1 MAAPAIYDDRQG
13 RRSTSAAGA
22 RRGPRLRVMPAEL
35 VFPDLPQR
43 VREVIRT
50 LGDAG
55 HEVAIVG
62 GAVRDRLLGLAHRG
76 EWDAATAAR
85 PEEVVSLFP
94 GATWE
99 NRFGTVTIGPE
110 PVVEVT
116 SYRAEGTYR
125 DRRRPDEV
133 RFGVSLTEDLARRDF
148 TINAMAWLPLDLE
161 AGRGTLVDPVG
172 GQSDLDARVLRAVGE
187 PRERFAEDALRL
199 IRAARFAGRL
209 ELTIDPATEQAIREA
224 APTVEAVSA
233 ERVRDELMRILALDA
248 TPSGAFGILERLG
261 LLVVILPE
269 LAALR
274 GVPQSKAVP
283 GDALDHSLAAVDAAA
298 ATDPPALRLA
308 ALLHD
313 LGKATTLRDGH
324 FIGHENV
331 SAELAANVLQRL
343 RVPRALTDR
352 VVGAIRH
359 HMYDYDSAWT
369 DAAVRRLVRRLD
381 GVDRDLLFA
390 LRRADNAA
398 SGVGPA
404 GDANQAELEAR
415 IAEQVEAEPAL
426 LVDRRLAID
435 GNDLQRELGMPPGP
449 EIGAVLDRLT
459 EIVLDDPTQNRR
471 DILLDHARRR

>member
-1 MAAPAIYDDRQG
+1 
-13 RRSTSAAGA
+13 
-22 RRGPRLRVMPAEL
+22 MPAEL

-110 PVVEVT
+110 PVIEVT

-125 DRRRPDEV
+125 DRRRPEEV

-161 AGRGTLVDPVG
+161 GGRGTLVDPVG

-209 ELTIDPATEQAIREA
+209 ELAIDPATEQAMREA

-233 ERVRDELMRILALDA
+233 ERVRDELMRILSLDA

-298 ATDPPALRLA
+298 GTQPPALRLA

-331 SAELAANVLQRL
+331 SAALAADVLQRL

-359 HMYDYDSAWT
+359 HMYDYDSGWT

-381 GVDRDLLFA
+381 GVDRDLLFG

-404 GDANQAELEAR
+404 GAGNQAELEAR
-415 IAEQVEAEPAL
+415 IVEQVEAEPAL

-435 GNDLQRELGMPPGP
+435 GNDLQHELGMPPGP

>member
-1 MAAPAIYDDRQG
+1 
-13 RRSTSAAGA
+13 
-22 RRGPRLRVMPAEL
+22 MPAEL
-35 VFPDLPQR
+35 VFPDLPER

-85 PEEVVSLFP
+85 PEEVASLFP

-99 NRFGTVTIGPE
+99 NRFGTVTIGAE
-110 PVVEVT
+110 PFVEVT

-125 DRRRPDEV
+125 DRRRPEEV
-133 RFGVSLTEDLARRDF
+133 RFGVSLAEDLERRDF
-148 TINAMAWLPLDLE
+148 TINAMAWLPIDLD

-172 GQSDLDARVLRAVGE
+172 GQADLDARILRAVGE

-233 ERVRDELMRILALDA
+233 ERVRDELMRILALDPA
-248 TPSGAFGILERLG
+248 PSGAIGILERLG

-274 GVPQSKAVP
+274 GVPQSKAVA
-283 GDALDHSLAAVDAAA
+283 GDAFDHSLAAVDAAA
-298 ATDPPALRLA
+298 ATEPPELRLA

-352 VVGAIRH
+352 VVGAVRH

-398 SGVGPA
+398 SGVGPP
-404 GDANQAELEAR
+404 GEANQDELEAR
-415 IAEQVEAEPAL
+415 IAEQLEAEPAL

-435 GNDLQRELGMPPGP
+435 GHDLQRELGMPPGP

-459 EIVLDDPTQNRR
+459 EIVLDDPSQNRR
-471 DILLDHARRR
+471 EILLDHARGR

>member
-1 MAAPAIYDDRQG
+1 MSP
-13 RRSTSAAGA
+13 SS
-22 RRGPRLRVMPAEL
+22 
-35 VFPDLPQR
+35 
-43 VREVIRT
+43 
-50 LGDAG
+50 
-55 HEVAIVG
+55 
-62 GAVRDRLLGLAHRG
+62 
-76 EWDAATAAR
+76 
-85 PEEVVSLFP
+85 

-99 NRFGTVTIGPE
+99 NRFGTVTIGPD
-110 PVVEVT
+110 PFIEVT

-161 AGRGTLVDPVG
+161 GGRGTLVDPVG

-209 ELTIDPATEQAIREA
+209 ELTIDPATEQAIRES

-248 TPSGAFGILERLG
+248 TPSGAIGILERLG

-298 ATDPPALRLA
+298 GTQPPALRLA

-331 SAELAANVLQRL
+331 SAELAADVLQRL

-359 HMYDYDSAWT
+359 HMYDYESAWT

-404 GDANQAELEAR
+404 GDANQDELEAR
-415 IAEQVEAEPAL
+415 IAEQLEAEPAL

-435 GNDLQRELGMPPGP
+435 GHDLQHELGMPPGP

-471 DILLDHARRR
+471 DILLDLARGR